1 MKEDAMRIL
10 PLLLMLAAPVHAH
23 ELWIEPLDWQPK
35 VDGRLEAD
43 LVNGQLFEGLTL
55 SYLPK
60 WFSRFD
66 VVAGDAVAT
75 VEGRMGDTPA
85 LGQAVLGDG
94 LHVVVYQS
102 TPSTV
107 DYKEWA
113 KFLKFVA
120 HKDLGDIEIEHRARG
135 LPEADFKEVYTRY
148 SKALVGV
155 GAGAGADKSEGL
167 ETELVAL
174 DNPYIGGLQAIRVQV
189 FYQGA
194 ARADAQVELFEKAAD
209 DTVVVSLHQTDADGI
224 ASLPVRSGYV
234 YMADAVVMRVPSD
247 ATAAEYGAVWETLW
261 ANLTF
266 AVP

>member
-1 MKEDAMRIL
+1 MRIL
-10 PLLLMLAAPVHAH
+10 PLLLMLAAPVQAH
-23 ELWIEPLDWQPK
+23 ELWIEPLDWQP
-35 VDGRLEAD
+35 DAEGRLEAD

-66 VVAGDAVAT
+66 VVAGGVVAAVS
-75 VEGRMGDTPA
+75 GRMGDTPA
-85 LGQAVLGDG
+85 LGQPVLGDG

-107 DYKEWA
+107 DYKDWA
-113 KFLKFVA
+113 KFLKFVE
-120 HKDLGDIEIEHRARG
+120 HKDLGEIGAEHKARG
-135 LPEADFKEVYTRY
+135 LAETEFKEVYTRY

-155 GAGAGADKSEGL
+155 GAGAGADRREGL
-167 ETELVAL
+167 ETEIVAL
-174 DNPYIGGLQAIRVQV
+174 DNPYVGAVEAVRVQL

-194 ARADAQVELFEKAAD
+194 VRVGAQVELFEKAPD
-209 DTVVVSLHQTDADGI
+209 DTVVVSLQRTDAEGI
-224 ASLPVRSGYV
+224 AVLPVRSGYV
-234 YMADAVVMRVPSD
+234 YMADAVVMRVPS
-247 ATAAEYGAVWETLW
+247 AAVAADYGAVWETLW

>member
-1 MKEDAMRIL
+1 MRIL
-10 PLLLMLAAPVHAH
+10 PLLMLLAAPAQAH
-23 ELWIEPLDWQPK
+23 ELWIEPLDWQPA
-35 VDGRLEAD
+35 VEGRLEAD

-60 WFSRFD
+60 WFSRFE
-66 VVAGDAVAT
+66 VVLGVIVAP
-75 VEGRMGDTPA
+75 VEGRMGNSPA

-107 DYKEWA
+107 TYKEWP
-113 KFLKFVA
+113 KFLKFVG
-120 HKDLGDIEIEHRARG
+120 HKDLGDIGAEHKARG
-135 LPEADFKEVYTRY
+135 LAETEFKEVYTRY

-155 GAGAGADKSEGL
+155 GAGAGADKQEGL

-174 DNPYIGGLQAIRVQV
+174 DNPYVGAVEAVRVQL

-194 ARADAQVELFEKAAD
+194 VRVGAQVELFEKAPD
-209 DTVVVSLHQTDADGI
+209 DTVVVSLHRTDPQGI
-224 ASLPVRSGYV
+224 AVLPVRAGYE

-247 ATAAEYGAVWETLW
+247 AMAAEYGAVWETLW